1 MIHSLHGRALLAA
14 SLVLAAFLGMTGL
27 VLDEAFRDSAE
38 AAMRDRLQ
46 GYIYTLLAGAELDAR
61 GLLRGPEDLHEPRFS
76 QAASGLYADI
86 RGRNNKPSWRSP
98 SAVGIEIPQTK
109 TSTMGEGEFD
119 KVHLEDGTPLYVL
132 SFRVLWEEGL
142 KKPRQYTF
150 RVAETLDAFYD
161 QVRQFRQSLW
171 GWLGGAALLL
181 LAVQG
186 FILRWGLAPLRRVAE
201 DLAAIETGQA
211 GRLTGPYPQELRGLT
226 DNLNALLE
234 SSQSHLV
241 RYRDALGDLAHSLK
255 TPLAVL
261 RGALEQP
268 NPDAE
273 IRQLAQDQIERM
285 NQIIA
290 YQLQRAAT
298 SGRTHLMPPVDV
310 AEKARQVKAALV
322 KVYADKPV
330 DCRFSIGTG
339 VEFHGDEG
347 DLLEILGNLLDNAF
361 KWCRSRIQVSAHALT
376 TVEGTATGLE
386 LRIDDDGPGIPKEVA
401 ERVMKRGERADT
413 STPGHGLG
421 LAIVESIVR
430 AYRGSL
436 AIQTSPWGGAAIV
449 IRI

>member
-1 MIHSLHGRALLAA
+1 MIQSLHGRALLAA

-46 GYIYTLLAGAELDAR
+46 AYIYTLLAGAELDGR
-61 GLLRGPEDLHEPRFS
+61 GLLRGPEDLHEPRFG

-86 RGRNNKPSWRSP
+86 LGRDNKPSWRS
-98 SAVGIEIPQTK
+98 SSSVGIEIPQTK
-109 TSTMGEGEFD
+109 TSRMGEGVFN
-119 KVHLEDGTPLYVL
+119 KLSLEAGTPVYVL

-150 RVAETLDAFYD
+150 RVAETLDGFYG
-161 QVRQFRQSLW
+161 QVRQFRRSLW

-186 FILRWGLAPLRRVAE
+186 LILRWGLAPLRRVAE
-201 DLAAIETGQA
+201 DLAAIETGRA
-211 GRLTGPYPQELRGLT
+211 VRLTGPYPKELRGLT

-234 SSQSHLV
+234 SAQSHLV

-268 NPDAE
+268 NPDPE
-273 IRQLAQDQIERM
+273 LRQLAQDQIERM
-285 NQIIA
+285 SQIIA

-298 SGRTHLMPPVDV
+298 SGRMHLMPPVDV
-310 AEKARQVKAALV
+310 GEKARQVRAALV
-322 KVYADKPV
+322 KVYGDKRV
-330 DCRFSIGTG
+330 ECQFDIGSG

-347 DLLEILGNLLDNAF
+347 DLLEMLGNLLDNAF
-361 KWCRSRIQVSAHALT
+361 KWCRSKIRVSAR
-376 TVEGTATGLE
+376 TVPDAEGTPVTLE
-386 LRIDDDGPGIPKEVA
+386 LCVEDDGPGIPKDVI
-401 ERVMKRGERADT
+401 ERVMKRGERADS

-436 AIQTSPWGGAAIV
+436 AIRSSLWGGAAIV